1 VSDLRVVL
9 IMILGLFLLK
19 DSRFCG
25 YINWCWCIDGKKGN
39 DTV

>member
-1 VSDLRVVL
+1 
-9 IMILGLFLLK
+9 MLGSILLK

-39 DTV
+39 NTV